1 MSHKTKCSVLGVLI
15 DSIDYDT
22 VTNRILQ
29 AARERRSL
37 SVSALA
43 VHGVMTGVLDPEHRF
58 RLNHLDLVVPD
69 GQPVR
74 WALNMLYKTG
84 LRDRVYGPS
93 LMLQVCER
101 AAQEDVPIYL
111 FGSTLDVLQRLTDNL
126 VKRFPRL
133 RVAGMQPSR
142 FRRLTP
148 EEKEGIASQIRE
160 SGAGLA
166 FVGIGCPRQEVWAY
180 EFRESLAMPIIAVG
194 AAFAF
199 HAGLLPQAPHWMQEA
214 GLEWLFRWG
223 AEPRRLWRRYMLLNP
238 LYLFLLMLQATRLA
252 GFETEGRMPL
262 SEMLYG

>member
-1 MSHKTKCSVLGVLI
+1 MSRKKCGILGVLI
-15 DSIDYDT
+15 DSIDYDS
-22 VTNRILQ
+22 VTNRIVQ

-58 RLNHLDLVVPD
+58 RLNHLDIVVPD

-74 WALNMLYKTG
+74 WALNILYKTG

-101 AAQEDVPIYL
+101 AAKENVPIYL
-111 FGSTLDVLQRLTDNL
+111 FGSTLNVLQCLTDNL

-133 RVAGMQPSR
+133 RVAGKQPSR

-148 EEKEGIASQIRE
+148 EEKESIASQIRE
-160 SGAGLA
+160 SGARLV

-180 EFRESLAMPIIAVG
+180 EFSQPLAMPIVAVG

-199 HAGLLPQAPHWMQEA
+199 HAGLLPQAPHWMQDA

-223 AEPRRLWRRYMLLNP
+223 AEPRRLWRRYLLLNP
-238 LYLFLLMLQATRLA
+238 LYLFLLILQATRLA
-252 GFETEGRMPL
+252 CFESEGRMPL